1 MLSEITTPTTRG
13 FATSPPLTGRVHPT
27 AQDEQVSLTPS
38 RRDVKI
44 LANHATGRKGIRL
57 AAEHRPRPALSA
69 AIAGVLLLVG
79 LALAVLLLPGKLE
92 KQQAYDSAPTCPTAE
107 PAPGCLSQTPVT
119 LVDKERRNSGK
130 NRPHYMLFSRDG
142 RLAQWVRMGGGSHP
156 VYSAAQ
162 PGDTVTATYW
172 DGQIVEVT
180 FQGQRETSA
189 QEPDHNFTGF
199 LFLTSLPLV
208 AGGFATV
215 VAFRH
220 LGGRTLLKPDIKPL
234 AAMGVGVGTLAGGLL
249 GTAIVTGVLKALL
262 TR

>member
-1 MLSEITTPTTRG
+1 M
-13 FATSPPLTGRVHPT
+13 
-27 AQDEQVSLTPS
+27 
-38 RRDVKI
+38 
-44 LANHATGRKGIRL
+44 

-69 AIAGVLLLVG
+69 TIAGVLLLAG

-119 LVDKERRNSGK
+119 LIDKERRNSSKG
-130 NRPHYMLFSRDG
+130 RPHYMLFSRDG
-142 RLAQWVRMGGGSHP
+142 RPSQWVRMGGGSHP

-162 PGDTVTATYW
+162 TGDTVTAIYW
-172 DGQIVEVT
+172 DGQIVEVA

-199 LFLTSLPLV
+199 LFLTSLLLV
-208 AGGFATV
+208 TGGFATV

-249 GTAIVTGVLKALL
+249 GTTIVTGVLKALL